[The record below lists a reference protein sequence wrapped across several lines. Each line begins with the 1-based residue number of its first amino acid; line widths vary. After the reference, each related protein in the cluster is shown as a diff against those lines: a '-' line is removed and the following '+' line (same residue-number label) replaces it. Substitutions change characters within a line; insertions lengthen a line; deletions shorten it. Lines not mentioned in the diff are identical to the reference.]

1 LWERLQPR
9 SFRLG
14 DAVTYLW
21 IALGSAVGGAARYGC
36 AGLAARWLGVSFPWG
51 TLIVNVSGSL
61 LIGLLA
67 TAMAPDGRL
76 LAGPDARA
84 FLMIGILGGFTT
96 FSSFSLET
104 LNLARDGE
112 WLWASG
118 NVILSVVLC
127 LCAVWLGHV
136 LARLL

>member
-1 LWERLQPR
+1 
-9 SFRLG
+9 
-14 DAVTYLW
+14 VTYLW
-21 IALGSAVGGAARYGC
+21 VALGSALGGMARYGC
-36 AGLAARWLGVSFPWG
+36 AGLAARWLGASFPWG

-61 LIGLLA
+61 LIGFLA
-67 TAMAPDGRL
+67 TLMAPDGRL

-112 WLWASG
+112 WLFASA
-118 NVILSVVLC
+118 NVVLSLVLC
-127 LCAVWLGHV
+127 LLAVWLGNV
-136 LARLL
+136 VARFL

>member
-1 LWERLQPR
+1 M
-9 SFRLG
+9 
-14 DAVTYLW
+14 TYLW
-21 IALGSAVGGAARYGC
+21 VALGSALGGMARYGC
-36 AGLAARWLGVSFPWG
+36 AGLAARWLGATFPWG

-61 LIGLLA
+61 LIGFLA
-67 TAMAPDGRL
+67 TATAPDGRL

-112 WLWASG
+112 WLFASA
-118 NVILSVVLC
+118 NVVLSLVCC
-127 LCAVWLGHV
+127 LFAVWLGSMA
-136 LARLL
+136 ARMM